1 MDKIKIE
8 KNVPMPSRQRAGKWQ
23 EIAAKMKPGDSVL
36 VSNGTKKNGLFAA
49 IKQSGGLAISRREGD
64 SYRVWRKK

>member
-1 MDKIKIE
+1 MDKIKIQ

-23 EIAAKMKPGDSVL
+23 EVAAKMKPGDSVL

-49 IKQSGGLAISRREGD
+49 IRKSGGLAISRREGD

>member
-1 MDKIKIE
+1 MDKIKIQ

-23 EIAAKMKPGDSVL
+23 EVAAKMKPGDSVL
-36 VSNGTKKNGLFAA
+36 VSTGTKKNGLFGA
-49 IKQSGGLAISRREGD
+49 IKKSGGLAISRREGD

>member
-1 MDKIKIE
+1 MDKIKIQ

-23 EIAAKMKPGDSVL
+23 EVAAKMKPGDSVL
-36 VSNGTKKNGLFAA
+36 VSTGTKKNGLFAA
-49 IKQSGGLAISRREGD
+49 IKKSGGLAISRREGD